1 MPASR
6 PKAAPSIKAARIA
19 VAIRSFCSS
28 FIGFFICPRA
38 KVSIFLQFCKKILRF
53 LSFCLSLRY
62 G

>member
-1 MPASR
+1 MPIRR
-6 PKAAPSIKAARIA
+6 PNTPPSNKAARIA

-28 FIGFFICPRA
+28 SIGFFHLSEA
-38 KVSIFLQFCKKILRF
+38 KISIFLQICKKILRF